1 MNLSSQEEPNLLHP
15 AHALPRFCTH
25 SPTPNSTARSADK
38 SCKQTTDPSTPGP
51 LTPRQTL
58 QPSNMH
64 NQTMQLKMTL
74 KKKQMQHATQGW
86 QLPRV
91 DVAVTRNACCRRY
104 SAQRHLEQIQAA
116 ATGAYHANA
125 TPKTSCCRCCCRYT
139 TRHQTSGIPPSQSEV
154 VEAGGCYIATSQ
166 TQPVHPADLKQLQT
180 AVKVPHATLVHTAR
194 WLKDAP
200 AAVVV

>member
-1 MNLSSQEEPNLLHP
+1 MQTCMNLSSQEEPNLLHP

-38 SCKQTTDPSTPGP
+38 SCKQTTDPSTPGS

-74 KKKQMQHATQGW
+74 KNAACNTRLAVASGGCGCDKKRL
-86 QLPRV
+86 LP
-91 DVAVTRNACCRRY
+91 
-104 SAQRHLEQIQAA
+104 QIQCSEAPRTN
-116 ATGAYHANA
+116 TG
-125 TPKTSCCRCCCRYT
+125 SCNRCIPCQCDAQNLLLPLLLYN
-139 TRHQTSGIPPSQSEV
+139 QTSNIRDTTSQSEV
-154 VEAGGCYIATSQ
+154 VEAGWCYIATSQ